1 MKILKI
7 KLIPRSSKNSIEENN
22 GNELKVKVT
31 APAVD
36 NKANEA
42 LIKLLAK
49 EFKIPRSLI
58 KIIQGKKSKNK
69 IINIL

>member
-1 MKILKI
+1 MKTLKI
-7 KLIPRSSKNSIEENN
+7 KLIPKSSKNSIE
-22 GNELKVKVT
+22 GYIDDQLKVKVT

-49 EFKIPRSLI
+49 EFKIPKSSIRII
-58 KIIQGKKSKNK
+58 KGKKSKNK
-69 IINIL
+69 IIEY